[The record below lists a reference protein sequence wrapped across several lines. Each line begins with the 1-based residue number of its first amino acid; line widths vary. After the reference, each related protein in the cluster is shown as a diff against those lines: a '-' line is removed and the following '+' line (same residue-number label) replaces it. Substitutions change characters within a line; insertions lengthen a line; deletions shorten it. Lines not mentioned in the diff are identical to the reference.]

1 MYLKNFPE
9 KLKKIRLANNL
20 TQSQLAE
27 ILETTKQAVSSY
39 EAGKIAPSLN
49 SLIKLSEYFNI
60 SLDSLVFDNE
70 KQFKL
75 INLNSNDITDIKIE
89 LLSFRNKID
98 SFLQTLSE
106 NNNLNVEYSSEYF
119 IDDFSEFGSK
129 IAEDIT
135 EYKP

>member
-27 ILETTKQAVSSY
+27 ILETTKQAISSY
-39 EAGKIAPSLN
+39 ESGKIAPSLN

-75 INLNSNDITDIKIE
+75 INLNSNDIIDIKIE

-98 SFLQTLSE
+98 SFLQVLSE
-106 NNNLNVEYSSEYF
+106 NNNLNIESSNEYS
-119 IDDFSEFGSK
+119 INDFSEFGSK